1 MRRSLV
7 WAGSLIPAALVSASL
22 AQDIGSAVKRKAS
35 EAEAALRVPAADY
48 RRDWAQLGAF
58 SVLADKPEEGA
69 KQLHVVYTERK
80 NLDAY
85 LATGAFPEGA
95 VLVKDVYA
103 AKTEPL
109 TTGVA
114 SYAGDLAGR
123 FVMVKDKASPS
134 PRFGDG
140 WGWAFYEGGET
151 KMTVTADYKKD
162 CLGCHEPAR
171 ATDLIYLRGYPIL
184 RK

>member
-1 MRRSLV
+1 MTRTLA
-7 WAGSLIPAALVSASL
+7 WTGLALAASL
-22 AQDIGSAVKRKAS
+22 CASHAQEISAPEKAKAV
-35 EAEAALRVPAADY
+35 EAEAALHVPGANY
-48 RRDWAQLGAF
+48 RGDWVQLGAF
-58 SVLADKPEEGA
+58 SVLADKPADGA

-80 NLDAY
+80 NIDAY

-103 AKTEPL
+103 AKTEAL

-114 SYAGDLAGR
+114 SYAGELAGR
-123 FVMVKDKASPS
+123 FVLVKDKSSRS

-140 WGWAFYEGGET
+140 WGWAFYEGTET
-151 KMTVTADYKKD
+151 KLTATTNYKKD

-171 ATDLIYLRGYPIL
+171 ATDLVYVQGYPIL